1 MKQIIQI
8 TELCICICLFW
19 CILLLKQIIHIIELC
34 ICIVWLMHVV
44 DEADNSYY
52 RIMKQIIRIVELRMY
67 MFVMSLV
74 MSYALMQ
81 DPMFK

>member
-1 MKQIIQI
+1 MYMH
-8 TELCICICLFW
+8 CLFW